1 MRGQRSESLAQLFC
15 RSNKH
20 VRRGSACFFLKPFSI
35 DPILMFANRS
45 SGILMH
51 PTSLPSRG
59 GIGDLGP
66 AAYDF
71 VNWLAAARQTLW
83 QVLPFG
89 PVGYGNSP
97 YSCTSAFAGNVLM
110 ISLERLVERGYLD
123 PAQLSDLPDGK
134 ERVDFESVRAL
145 KLPLLREAA
154 RNFLQ
159 IARGAQREPYDTF
172 CSENRWWLEDYAL
185 FSVLRE
191 HFGDHPWN
199 SWPEDIVRRTPE
211 ALSQLRADLK
221 DQLSLE
227 CFLQFAFFEQW
238 KALRAYCADRG
249 IRIIGDVAI
258 FVSYDSADV
267 WTHPDIFRLHEDL
280 SPEFVAGVP
289 PDAFSD
295 TGQRWGNPLYNWEAL
310 KSRGYDWW
318 IQRMRWAVETCD
330 IVRLDHFRGFEAY
343 WEIPADEPTAVNGH
357 WTAGPNDDLF
367 RALRNALGKL
377 PFIAEDLGY
386 ITPEV
391 CALRKKLDIPGMKVM
406 QFGFGNRGAHIY
418 LPHMFT
424 IDSVVYTGT
433 HDNNTTVGWWDS
445 DANEMEKRCAIEYL
459 GKADDGIHWAFIRAA
474 FASVAILAV
483 IPVQDVLGLPG
494 DARMNI
500 PSKPGGN
507 WSWRLRDGMLTPELA
522 SKLASLTSL
531 TDRDTWVKV
540 PSSKEDPQR
549 ATMGAEFA
557 A

>member
-1 MRGQRSESLAQLFC
+1 
-15 RSNKH
+15 
-20 VRRGSACFFLKPFSI
+20 
-35 DPILMFANRS
+35 MFTKRS

-66 AAYDF
+66 AAYEF
-71 VNWLAAARQTLW
+71 VNWLAAAQQTLW
-83 QVLPFG
+83 QILPFG

-123 PAQLSDLPDGK
+123 PARLSDLPDG
-134 ERVDFESVRAL
+134 EAQVDFDTVRVL

-154 RNFLQ
+154 RNFLHG
-159 IARGAQREPYDTF
+159 ARGAARARFDAF
-172 CSENRWWLEDYAL
+172 CSDNQWWLPDYTL

-191 HFGDHPWN
+191 HFGDHPWT
-199 SWPEDIVRRTPE
+199 SWPEEIARRAPE
-211 ALSQLRADLK
+211 ALLQLRADLK

-238 KALRAYCADRG
+238 KALRAYAAARG

-258 FVSYDSADV
+258 FVSYDSVDV
-267 WTHPDIFRLHEDL
+267 WTHPEIFRLRDDL

-289 PDAFSD
+289 PDAFSE
-295 TGQRWGNPLYNWEAL
+295 TGQRWGNPLYNWDAL

-318 IQRMRWAVETCD
+318 VQRMRWAVETCD
-330 IVRLDHFRGFEAY
+330 IVRLDHFRGYEAC
-343 WEIPADEPTAVNGH
+343 WEIPADEPTAINGH
-357 WTAGPNDDLF
+357 WTPGPNDDLF
-367 RALRNALGKL
+367 KVLRNELGKL

-391 CALRKKLDIPGMKVM
+391 RALRKKLDIPGMKVM

-424 IDSVVYTGT
+424 VDSVVYTGT
-433 HDNNTTVGWWDS
+433 HDNNTTVGWWES
-445 DANEMEKRCAIEYL
+445 DASETEKHWAIEYL
-459 GKADDGIHWAFIRAA
+459 GKVDDGINWAFIRAA
-474 FASVAILAV
+474 FASVSILAV

-500 PSKPGGN
+500 PSQPGGN
-507 WSWRLRDGMLTPELA
+507 WSWRLRDGVLSSELA
-522 SKLASLTSL
+522 NKLAVLTTV
-531 TDRDTWVKV
+531 TDRDACVKN
-540 PSSKEDPQR
+540 PSSSKDPQPT
-549 ATMGAEFA
+549 AISTDFA

>member
-1 MRGQRSESLAQLFC
+1 
-15 RSNKH
+15 
-20 VRRGSACFFLKPFSI
+20 
-35 DPILMFANRS
+35 MFTKRS

-66 AAYDF
+66 AAYEF
-71 VNWLAAARQTLW
+71 VNWLAAAQQALW
-83 QVLPFG
+83 QILPFG

-110 ISLERLVERGYLD
+110 ISLERLSERGYLD
-123 PAQLSDLPDGK
+123 HSLLADLPDS
-134 ERVDFESVRAL
+134 EACVDFEKVREL

-154 RNFLQ
+154 RNFLLGAKGA
-159 IARGAQREPYDTF
+159 ARQRYDVF
-172 CSENRWWLEDYAL
+172 CSDNQWWLEDYAL

-191 HFGDHPWN
+191 HFGDNPWS
-199 SWPEDIVRRTPE
+199 SWPEEIAMRKPK
-211 ALSQLRADLK
+211 ALAQLQTDLK
-221 DQLSLE
+221 DQLALE
-227 CFLQFAFFEQW
+227 HFLQFAFFEQW
-238 KALRAYCADRG
+238 KALRAYSAERG

-267 WTHPDIFRLHEDL
+267 WTHPDIFRLHQDL

-289 PDAFSD
+289 PDAFSE

-310 KSRGYDWW
+310 KARGYDWW
-318 IQRMRWAVETCD
+318 IQRMKWAVETCD
-330 IVRLDHFRGFEAY
+330 IVRLDHFRGFEAC
-343 WEIPADEPTAVNGH
+343 WEIPADEPTAINGH
-357 WTAGPNDDLF
+357 WIAGPNEDLF
-367 RALRNALGKL
+367 KALRNELGQL

-391 CALRKKLDIPGMKVM
+391 RALRKKLDIPGMKVM
-406 QFGFGNRGAHIY
+406 QFGFGDRGAHIY
-418 LPHMFT
+418 LPHLFT
-424 IDSVVYTGT
+424 VDSVVYTGT

-445 DANEMEKRCAIEYL
+445 DANENEKRWAIEYL
-459 GKADDGIHWAFIRAA
+459 GNVDDGIHWAFIRAA

-507 WSWRLRDGMLTPELA
+507 WSWRLRDGTLTPELA
-522 SKLASLTSL
+522 RKLANLTTV
-531 TDRDTWVKV
+531 TDRDGCVKI
-540 PSSKEDPQR
+540 PKSPAHGR
-549 ATMGAEFA
+549 AATMGAEFA